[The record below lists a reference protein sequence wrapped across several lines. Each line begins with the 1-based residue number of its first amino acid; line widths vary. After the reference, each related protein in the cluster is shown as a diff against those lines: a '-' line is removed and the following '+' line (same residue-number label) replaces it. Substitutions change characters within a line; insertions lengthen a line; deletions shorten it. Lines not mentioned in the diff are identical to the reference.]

1 MEQRRGKRFACGD
14 RVTDA
19 GEVEFARIFAVIRQQ
34 SGKICRHRKKERWT
48 VTFNIGV
55 NRGGDGTQGR
65 KNRCRTA
72 AEGEVA
78 CISEAVGKKQSRDT
92 EAAVALFHLQDA
104 FSVQLAANDHVVMKM
119 DATLGG
125 ASASGGVEPERG
137 FVFAG
142 VRG

>member
-19 GEVEFARIFAVIRQQ
+19 GEVEFARIFAVIRQK
-34 SGKICRHRKKERWT
+34 SCKICRHRKKERWT

-55 NRGGDGTQGR
+55 NRGGDGEQGR

-78 CISEAVGKKQSRDT
+78 CISEAVGKKQSRDA
-92 EAAVALFHLQDA
+92 EAAVARFHLQDA
-104 FSVQLAANDHVVMKM
+104 FGVQLAAHNHIVMKM
-119 DATLGG
+119 DAAFGSAG
-125 ASASGGVEPERG
+125 ASGGVQPES
-137 FVFAG
+137 
-142 VRG
+142 